1 MVQAAMLELNVSFGR
16 AQAAEKSV
24 SSAIANDNTD
34 RDQELFE
41 RSVQRELVDDENGGS
56 CV

>member
-1 MVQAAMLELNVSFGR
+1 MHHAGVVEF
-16 AQAAEKSV
+16 SV
-24 SSAIANDNTD
+24 SLGGARAVGQSVRSAIANDNTD

-56 CV
+56 GI